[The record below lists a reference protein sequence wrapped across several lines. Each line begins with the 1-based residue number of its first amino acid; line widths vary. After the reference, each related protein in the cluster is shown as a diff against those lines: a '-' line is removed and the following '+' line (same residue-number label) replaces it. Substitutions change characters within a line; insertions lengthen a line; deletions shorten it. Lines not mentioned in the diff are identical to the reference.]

1 MFLYSADFVK
11 RRNYAGEQS
20 WWDLPIDIDNE
31 LFEDTRN
38 VGCILSQRLVEGTQ
52 SVFAKVMMA
61 WIESSPARG
70 I

>member
-31 LFEDTRN
+31 LFEDMRMWDAS
-38 VGCILSQRLVEGTQ
+38 CR
-52 SVFAKVMMA
+52 SVWQKVR
-61 WIESSPARG
+61 SPCLLK
-70 I
+70 